1 MVRTALTDA
10 QLMEE
15 SFLQEMTSAI
25 VEEVDPDEIILFGSH
40 AQGRARPD
48 SDLDLLV
55 VLPDS
60 EKTRFRRRRITGD
73 LYRRLARYPVG
84 KDILVYTRSEAD
96 RWRRVQGHIV
106 ATGYA
111 EGRRLYA
118 RA

>member
-1 MVRTALTDA
+1 
-10 QLMEE
+10 MEE
-15 SFLQEMTSAI
+15 SILQEMTSAI

-40 AQGRARPD
+40 AQGRASPD
-48 SDLDLLV
+48 SDVDLLV

-60 EKTRFRRRRITGD
+60 EETRFRRRRITGN

-84 KDILVYTRSEAD
+84 KDILVYTRSETE
-96 RWRRVQGHIV
+96 RWRHVRGHII
-106 ATGYA
+106 ATSLA